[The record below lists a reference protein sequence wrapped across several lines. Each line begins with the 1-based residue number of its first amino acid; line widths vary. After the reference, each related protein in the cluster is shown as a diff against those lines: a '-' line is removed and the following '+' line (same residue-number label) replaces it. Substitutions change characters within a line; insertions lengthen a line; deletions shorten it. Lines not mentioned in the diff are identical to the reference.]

1 MQVAFASSTALGTM
15 NLPPISALMV
25 MPFIDAVAARRS
37 ALQLAERAG
46 CDGLLLAIHDDDRQ
60 GFVATVNQAFRR
72 SQSRLFG
79 YTAQDAYAGR
89 DWLARADR
97 AMTRSQGKLLAF
109 NDGKWSG
116 ALAAFGLAER
126 GWACSNYGGE
136 FFHPGYHSHYADT
149 ELTVLARAKAVLTY
163 DPEAV
168 LIEVDWEKSTKG
180 LHSQDR
186 SLYHMRA
193 GQGFDRRV
201 SDKILLNGF
210 R

>member
-1 MQVAFASSTALGTM
+1 MQVAFASSTAVGAMSLAPVAT
-15 NLPPISALMV
+15 LVV

-46 CDGLLLAIHDDDRQ
+46 CEGLILAIHDDERQ
-60 GFVATVNQAFRR
+60 GFVATVNQAFQR

-79 YTAQDAYAGR
+79 YTAQDAFAGR
-89 DWLARADR
+89 DWLVRADR
-97 AMTRSQGKLLAF
+97 ALNRNQAKLLAF

-116 ALAAFGLAER
+116 ALAAFGLADR
-126 GWACSNYGGE
+126 AWASSNYGGA

-149 ELTVLARAKAVLTY
+149 ELTLLARDKAVLTY

-168 LIEVDWEKSTKG
+168 LIEVDWDKSGKSVR
-180 LHSQDR
+180 SQDQ
-186 SLYHMRA
+186 SLYRA
-193 GQGFDRRV
+193 RAEQGFDGRV
-201 SDKILLNGF
+201 RDKILLNGF

>member
-15 NLPPISALMV
+15 TLPPISALMV

-79 YTAQDAYAGR
+79 YTAQDAFAGR

-97 AMTRSQGKLLAF
+97 AMARSKGKLLAF

-126 GWACSNYGGE
+126 GWASSNYGGD

-168 LIEVDWEKSTKG
+168 LIEVDWEKSAKG

-193 GQGFDRRV
+193 GQGFDQRV

>member
-15 NLPPISALMV
+15 TLPPISALMV

-46 CDGLLLAIHDDDRQ
+46 CDGLILAIHDDDRQ

-79 YTAQDAYAGR
+79 FTAQDAFAGR

-97 AMTRSQGKLLAF
+97 AMTRSQARLLAF
-109 NDGKWSG
+109 NDGKWFG
-116 ALAAFGLAER
+116 ALAAFGLADR
-126 GWACSNYGGE
+126 AWANGNYGGD
-136 FFHPGYHSHYADT
+136 FFYPGYHSHYADT
-149 ELTVLARAKAVLTY
+149 ELTILARAKAVLAY

-168 LIEVDWEKSTKG
+168 LIEVDWDKSGK
-180 LHSQDR
+180 SVRREDQ
-186 SLYHMRA
+186 SLYRARA
-193 GQGFDRRV
+193 GQGFDGRV
-201 SDKILLNGF
+201 SDKILLEGF